1 LPGFDDIFF
10 KLAILSLGLLRIAQ
24 DIQIFACILDP
35 RYTTLKN
42 RYKLVAIVFLIG
54 MVNSLDESILNI
66 SVALSDR
73 GFMSNTVVIFTSLSG
88 GAVGGMELSV
98 GSNYPLRGSK
108 MTLWEGGLR
117 TVAFVVS
124 DLIVDNCKFL

>member
-10 KLAILSLGLLRIAQ
+10 KLAILSLGPLRIAQ